1 MHGHARMRLIGVINI
16 ICLVSLL
23 ENQETIKL
31 YKDDF
36 IHALCLIETSCDKGL
51 ISYYGKVFRSSN
63 SLDLG
68 SYNVLLET
76 NYNLWA

>member
-1 MHGHARMRLIGVINI
+1 MHGRVRMRLIGVINS
-16 ICLVSLL
+16 ICLINLL

-51 ISYYGKVFRSSN
+51 ISYYGKVFR
-63 SLDLG
+63 
-68 SYNVLLET
+68 VIEFT
-76 NYNLWA
+76 

>member
-1 MHGHARMRLIGVINI
+1 MHGPARMRLIGVINI

-36 IHALCLIETSCDKGL
+36 IHALRLIETSCDKGL
-51 ISYYGKVFRSSN
+51 ISYYGKVF
-63 SLDLG
+63 
-68 SYNVLLET
+68 
-76 NYNLWA
+76 

>member
-1 MHGHARMRLIGVINI
+1 MHGRARMRLIGVINI
-16 ICLVSLL
+16 ICLSSLL

-51 ISYYGKVFRSSN
+51 I
-63 SLDLG
+63 
-68 SYNVLLET
+68 
-76 NYNLWA
+76 

>member
-1 MHGHARMRLIGVINI
+1 MHGRDRMRLIGVVNI

-51 ISYYGKVFRSSN
+51 ISYHGKVFR
-63 SLDLG
+63 
-68 SYNVLLET
+68 VIEFT
-76 NYNLWA
+76 

>member
-1 MHGHARMRLIGVINI
+1 MHGRARMRLIGVINI

-23 ENQETIKL
+23 ENQEAIKL

-51 ISYYGKVFRSSN
+51 ISYYAKVFR
-63 SLDLG
+63 
-68 SYNVLLET
+68 VIEFT
-76 NYNLWA
+76 

>member
-1 MHGHARMRLIGVINI
+1 MHGRSRMRLIGVINF

-36 IHALCLIETSCDKGL
+36 IQALCLIDTSCEKGL
-51 ISYYGKVFRSSN
+51 ISFYGKVFR
-63 SLDLG
+63 
-68 SYNVLLET
+68 VIEFT
-76 NYNLWA
+76 